1 MRYDEP
7 RHVWEGFLSVFITT
21 PVAVFF
27 LSVSERA
34 VSDVQTKTVFI
45 SVTRLSRRKPSAGQG
60 GGERPE
66 LSEALELDVS
76 VHTLIERAQA
86 VGGGCASH
94 CCHAPA
100 WLEE

>member
-1 MRYDEP
+1 M
-7 RHVWEGFLSVFITT
+7 HTT
-21 PVAVFF
+21 DLNSGMVSFFF
-27 LSVSERA
+27 LG
-34 VSDVQTKTVFI
+34 TVFI